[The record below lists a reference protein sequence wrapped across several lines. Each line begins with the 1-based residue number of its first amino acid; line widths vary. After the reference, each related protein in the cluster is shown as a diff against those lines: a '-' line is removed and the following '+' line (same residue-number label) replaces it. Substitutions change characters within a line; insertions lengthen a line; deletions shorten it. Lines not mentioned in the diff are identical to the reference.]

1 MRHPLDILGR
11 IDSERL
17 ADDLWRLVNIASPT
31 GRERE
36 VARAYADMLTSAGA
50 SVEVDE
56 TLRSSPSV
64 IGRLRGRD
72 PGATFQLAGHLDH
85 IDVPHPPPARD
96 GDRICARGAADMK
109 AGLASML
116 EVVRVLHETDC
127 DFPGELLVTAYGLHE
142 GPIGD
147 GAGLRDLIEK
157 GIVGDAALVAEGPE
171 DAAVVMGKGQ
181 AVWSLCVVRPGRTQH
196 ELVRDQ
202 AAPDVLEAAAAV
214 ISALRAEGARLAEGD
229 RGYPLLGPESLFIGQ
244 VHCGDFYNRV
254 PMECRFQGT
263 RRWLPDQSFDMVRR
277 MFDRFVGDLS
287 LPAGIEAAVDWIL
300 GGESYEVDTDTCV
313 IRALRAGYEEL
324 HGRELPLGGM
334 ALVCDTSRLVP
345 LGGVPTAVW
354 GVDGAT
360 AHADTEYVRLDRLAP
375 ACRVHLLTTL
385 NYLDEQA
392 CAPEKQEKGPLP

>member
-1 MRHPLDILGR
+1 MAHPVDILGR

-36 VARAYADMLTSAGA
+36 IACAYADMLTSAGA

-56 TLRSSPSV
+56 TRRSSPSV
-64 IGRLRGRD
+64 IGRLQGKS

-85 IDVPHPPPARD
+85 IDVPHAPPVRD
-96 GDRICARGAADMK
+96 VKRICARGAADMK
-109 AGLASML
+109 AGLACTL
-116 EVVRVLHETDC
+116 EVVRVLHDTDC

-142 GPIGD
+142 APIGD

-157 GIVGDAALVAEGPE
+157 GIVGGAALVAEGP
-171 DAAVVMGKGQ
+171 DAAAVVMGKGQ
-181 AVWSLCVVRPGRTQH
+181 AIWSIRVVRPGRTQH
-196 ELVRDQ
+196 ELAQDET
-202 AAPDVLEAAAAV
+202 APDLLEAVSAV

-263 RRWLPDQSFDMVRR
+263 RRWLPDQSFDEVRKT
-277 MFDRFVGDLS
+277 FDRFVADLS
-287 LPAGIEAAVDWIL
+287 LPAGIEAAVDWIPV
-300 GGESYEVDTDTCV
+300 GESYEVDPDACV
-313 IRALRAGYEEL
+313 IRALRGGYEEL
-324 HGRELPLGGM
+324 HGGELPLGGM
-334 ALVCDTSRLVP
+334 ASVCDTSRLVP

-360 AHADTEYVRLDRLAP
+360 AHADIEYVRLDRLAP
-375 ACRVHLLTTL
+375 ACRMHLLTTL
-385 NYLDEQA
+385 NYLNEQA
-392 CAPEKQEKGPLP
+392 RARENQEEGPLR